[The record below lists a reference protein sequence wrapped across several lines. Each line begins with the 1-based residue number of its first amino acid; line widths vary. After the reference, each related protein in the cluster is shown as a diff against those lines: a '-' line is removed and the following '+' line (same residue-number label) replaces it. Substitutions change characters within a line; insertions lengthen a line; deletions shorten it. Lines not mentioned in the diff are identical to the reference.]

1 MASYSFNVDTQPMA
15 EQIDKVSENVNG
27 VSTAVVTMQTAVI
40 AAETKATS
48 MLCNKVNN
56 GFYKLMLSQIAQ
68 KSAIAESE
76 AKALVMELSQQS
88 MALTALKTR
97 MGKDF
102 HMIATRYTSLFNS
115 LNKALHNRIYELDK
129 PTINFVSKDIQTSE
143 NRINGLIARVPVNQS
158 ESLSVSQAIAAGKI
172 KHNASILID
181 YMKHYLKF
189 FNFQRRLSEQIM
201 LNEAVDQTGTTYVP
215 IIISQS
221 RQENSSTPNCLIA
234 DSNDIRL
241 KNYMEAPILKGV
253 SDKQGELKWKEVDE
267 IAYQRI
273 TGEFNRYV
281 ATSGTS
287 ERVTNLIKKLYQQQ
301 KWQTPGEV

>member
-1 MASYSFNVDTQPMA
+1 MASYSFNVDTHPMA
-15 EQIDKVSENVNG
+15 EQIDKVSEHVNG

-48 MLCNKVNN
+48 MLCKKVNN

-68 KSAIAESE
+68 KCAIAESE
-76 AKALVMELSQQS
+76 AKALVMELAQQS
-88 MALTALKTR
+88 KTLTALKAR

-102 HMIATRYTSLFNS
+102 QMITTRYTSLFNS

-143 NRINGLIARVPVNQS
+143 NRINGLIAQVPVNQS
-158 ESLSVSQAIAAGKI
+158 ESLTVSQAIAAGNI
-172 KHNASILID
+172 KHNATILID
-181 YMKHYLKF
+181 CMKHYLKF
-189 FNFQRRLSEQIM
+189 FNFQRKLSEQIM
-201 LNEAVDQTGTTYVP
+201 LNEAIDQTGTTYIP

-221 RQENSSTPNCLIA
+221 REDNSSISNSFIA
-234 DSNDIRL
+234 DSCDIQL

-253 SDKQGELKWKEVDE
+253 DEKKGELKWHEVDE
-267 IAYQRI
+267 VAYQRI

-281 ATSGTS
+281 ANSQTS
-287 ERVTNLIKKLYQQQ
+287 ERITTLMNKLYQQQ
-301 KWQTPGEV
+301 KWQTTKEA